1 MHRRVFAKTRAA
13 DNHSAVLLVF
23 VNQVLNGCGIGYRT
37 RAVDER
43 FAAAANANLVEGD
56 KLIDIEIYRE

>member
-23 VNQVLNGCGIGYRT
+23 VNQVPNGCGIGYRT

-43 FAAAANANLVEGD
+43 FAAAVDVNLVEGG